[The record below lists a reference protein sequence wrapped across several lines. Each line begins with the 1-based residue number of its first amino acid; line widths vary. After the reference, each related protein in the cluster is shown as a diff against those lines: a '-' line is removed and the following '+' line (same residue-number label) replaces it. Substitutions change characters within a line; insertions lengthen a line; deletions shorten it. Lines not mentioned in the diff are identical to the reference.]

1 MTLPDWMTPM
11 NIAFTLTLLVLCGLV
26 WLFYAKFT
34 RYGAVPMST
43 AWRSYT
49 TWLAAVGVAFG
60 QYIVDLL
67 RYFADVWEPLRAQ
80 FGDLLSAGSA
90 GVALQIL
97 SAIFLV
103 LRVKAQGLPGMK
115 LPDLP
120 TPKV

>member
-1 MTLPDWMTPM
+1 MTLFPDWITPM
-11 NIAFTLTLLVLCGLV
+11 HLTITLLLLLVCGLA

-34 RYGAVPMST
+34 RHGAVPIST

-60 QYIVDLL
+60 QYIVELL
-67 RYFADVWEPLRAQ
+67 RYFADVWEPLRSQ

-90 GVALQIL
+90 GLALQIL

-120 TPKV
+120 KAG

>member
-1 MTLPDWMTPM
+1 MTTLPDWITPM
-11 NIAFTLTLLVLCGLV
+11 HIVVTLLLLLIVALA

-34 RYGAVPMST
+34 RHGAVPLRT

-49 TWLAAVGVAFG
+49 TWLAAVGLAFG
-60 QYIVDLL
+60 QYIVELL

-90 GVALQIL
+90 GLALQVL
-97 SAIFLV
+97 SAIFLL

-115 LPDLP
+115 FPDI
-120 TPKV
+120 PKAG

>member
-1 MTLPDWMTPM
+1 M
-11 NIAFTLTLLVLCGLV
+11 NIAATVALLALCALF
-26 WLFYAKFT
+26 WIFYARFT
-34 RYGAVPMST
+34 RFGAVPWRT

-49 TWLAAVGVAFG
+49 MWLAAVGVAFG

-90 GVALQIL
+90 GVALQVL
-97 SAIFLV
+97 SAIFLL

-115 LPDLP
+115 LPDIPP
-120 TPKV
+120 TKG